1 MASEVRNATLAFIV
15 FWPILVV
22 SILLAGWRWPQPRA
36 FADKMLAQWKPAL
49 AIALIALLSYALT
62 GRGILNPYVLAIFC
76 QGMIGLAIARDIAG
90 FEPLAVTRSILRRDH
105 PLRSIVLMIVFALLL
120 GLAGIVLGAV
130 GIGIIRQILGE
141 TYHAGQASGEN
152 PLNVVQM
159 FFYFLFGA
167 GIAEETTY
175 RLVLLSLIWRTTGR
189 TRLAI
194 LLSAILFAV
203 YHLTPLDGMYRTFW
217 QFPISQLL
225 SSTLIG
231 LMWGYAYVKRGYE
244 TAVLA
249 HTFSDWIPMLLFS

>member
-1 MASEVRNATLAFIV
+1 MASEVRIANLAFMV

-22 SILLAGWRWPQPRA
+22 SILLAGWRWPQMRA

-62 GRGILNPYVLAIFC
+62 GRGILNPYVVAVFC

-90 FEPLAVTRSILRRDH
+90 FEPLAFTHSILRRDH

-130 GIGIIRQILGE
+130 GIGVIRQILGE
-141 TYHAGQASGEN
+141 TYDVGRAAGEN
-152 PLNVVQM
+152 PLNLAQT

-167 GIAEETTY
+167 GVAEETTY
-175 RLVLLSLIWRTTGR
+175 RLVFLSLLWRITGR
-189 TRLAI
+189 KRLAI
-194 LLSAILFAV
+194 LLAAILFAI

-217 QFPISQLL
+217 QFPISQLV
-225 SSTLIG
+225 SSSLIG
-231 LMWGYAYVKRGYE
+231 LLWGYAYVERGYE
-244 TAVLA
+244 TVVLA
-249 HTFSDWIPMLLFS
+249 HTFSDWIPVLLFS